1 MIEILVLR
9 QSYEIFS
16 LSLSLKTSLSGLYIT
31 SPSMRLIDPI
41 YIYLWSV
48 SYKPI
53 IVCSKIFIQHISTSF
68 NTRERRAMKID
79 ERKKFHKKIFSLT
92 SFFTRKKNPT
102 TIENRFLSEIYNGE
116 CFQNVNREYLGTE
129 YKYMQ
134 VT

>member
-16 LSLSLKTSLSGLYIT
+16 LSLSLKTSLSGLYIIT
-31 SPSMRLIDPI
+31 SPSMRLIDPIYI

-92 SFFTRKKNPT
+92 SFFTQKTPT

-129 YKYMQ
+129 FKYM
-134 VT
+134 